1 MRVNANILLIILTF
15 FVLVGENQL
24 KNLQAKS
31 NLILV
36 DQSKA
41 NFLNSSPMAN
51 PWTFIIVGVH
61 K

>member
-41 NFLNSSPMAN
+41 NFLGCSPMASH
-51 PWTFIIVGVH
+51 WTFIIVGVQ
-61 K
+61 